1 MTNLLAVVDTE
12 SGVEFFV
19 ASLSLMSMSASDYI
33 DCILNAVSEAAAMKQ
48 SADETVEQVPEVEPL
63 AIEG

>member
-19 ASLSLMSMSASDYI
+19 ASLSRMSMSASDYI

-48 SADETVEQVPEVEPL
+48 SADETVEQVPEVELL